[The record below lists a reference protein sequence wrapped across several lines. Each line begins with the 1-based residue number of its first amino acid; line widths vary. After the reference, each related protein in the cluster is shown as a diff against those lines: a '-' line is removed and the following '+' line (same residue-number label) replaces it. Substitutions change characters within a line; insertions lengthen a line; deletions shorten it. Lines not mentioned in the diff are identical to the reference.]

1 MRLQLLPPVRVA
13 VGAATMRPA
22 EVRLAQPTGLLAT
35 LASRQ
40 AVVGARAAVAMCL
53 RLRMEKGGAAP
64 GHRL

>member
-40 AVVGARAAVAMCL
+40 AVVGARAAVAWM